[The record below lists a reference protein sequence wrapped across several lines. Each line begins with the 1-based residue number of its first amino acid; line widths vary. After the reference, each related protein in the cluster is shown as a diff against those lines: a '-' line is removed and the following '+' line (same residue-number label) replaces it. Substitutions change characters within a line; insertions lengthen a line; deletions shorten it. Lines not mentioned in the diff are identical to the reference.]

1 MSCKKVKKGDSITVA
16 VLFDL
21 EGTLVQTEWEKPEHI
36 VLFRGETRQKLL
48 NLGIPPTVLE
58 GDERSTVMR
67 NNALD
72 YAKQNFERARIK
84 QFQLEMQ
91 RFLEKYEMSAV
102 KTSRLF
108 PETLSTLR
116 QMKALGCCIGLVT
129 NTSRKAVTDYFSMY
143 PLGNYFDVAVTRDH
157 VSKLKPDPEGVL
169 FALKEL
175 GMQRFFLVGDLEHDA
190 IAARKAGGVSIIVN
204 RDSSR
209 LPLFK
214 ADFFVK
220 SLHEVPV
227 IISSNMRR
235 ESFAE

>member
-1 MSCKKVKKGDSITVA
+1 MIA

-21 EGTLVQTEWEKPEHI
+21 EGTLVQTEWEESDHI

-48 NLGIPPTVLE
+48 DLGIPPTVLE

-72 YAKQNFERARIK
+72 YAKQNFDKTKIK

-91 RFLEKYEMSAV
+91 KFLEKYEMSAV

-116 QMKALGCCIGLVT
+116 QLKALGCCIGLVT
-129 NTSRKAVTDYFSMY
+129 NTSRRAVADYFSMY
-143 PLGNYFDVAVTRDH
+143 ALGNYFDITVTRDH

-169 FALKEL
+169 FALKKL
-175 GMQRFFLVGDLEHDA
+175 GKQRFFLVGDLEHDA
-190 IAARKAGGVSIIVN
+190 IAARKAGGLSIIVN
-204 RDSSR
+204 MDQSR
-209 LPLFK
+209 IPRFH

-227 IISSNMRR
+227 IISSNRRR
-235 ESFAE
+235 EPFAQR

>member
-1 MSCKKVKKGDSITVA
+1 MVA

-21 EGTLVQTEWEKPEHI
+21 EGTLVQTEWEQPDHI

-48 NLGIPPTVLE
+48 DLGIPPIILE

-72 YAKQNFERARIK
+72 YAKQNFDEARIK
-84 QFQLEMQ
+84 QFKLEMQ

-116 QMKALGCCIGLVT
+116 QLKVLGCCIGLVT
-129 NTSRKAVTDYFSMY
+129 NTSMKAVADYFSMY
-143 PLGNYFDVAVTRDH
+143 TLGNYFDVTVTRDH

-169 FALKEL
+169 LALKEL
-175 GMQRFFLVGDLEHDA
+175 GKKRFFLVGDLEHDA
-190 IAARKAGGVSIIVN
+190 IAARKAGGASIIVN
-204 RDSSR
+204 RDSPR
-209 LPLFK
+209 LPRFK

-220 SLHEVPV
+220 SLSEVPAIV
-227 IISSNMRR
+227 SSNKRR
-235 ESFAE
+235 EPLAQR